1 MPAIRRCILLLSYIK
16 KCLKSLLKNLPR
28 NEVFKLAWNEFV
40 DILLVDDQPEN
51 LLALESV
58 LDDSG
63 YNLVKAHSGVEA
75 LRCLL
80 KRDFAVIVLDVQM
93 PGMDGFETAQ
103 WIKSREKTKTI
114 PIIFITASKRE
125 EEFAFTAYS
134 VGAIDFMVKP
144 FSPQILRSKIEGFVQ
159 MHKAQKKLQ
168 LQTELLNEQAKEMQK
183 AKEVAESAA
192 KAKSEF
198 LAMMSHEIRTPMNGV
213 IAMSD
218 LLLETDLSPDQ
229 KDYAETIHKSGNA
242 LLLIINDILDLSKM
256 ESGKMEL
263 LEEPFE
269 LNISIAETLDL
280 FSLECRKKSILLEQ
294 KVDPEI
300 PEQLFG
306 DVTRLRQIL
315 INLIGNAVKFTD
327 SGRIDV
333 EARLKT
339 MLEDRLEIEF
349 SVRDTGIGIDEEFI
363 GSLFRPFSQLDSSTT
378 RKYGGTG
385 LGLAICK
392 SLVELMHGTIGV
404 QLNEGPGTTFVFSI
418 FLYKTI

>member
-1 MPAIRRCILLLSYIK
+1 
-16 KCLKSLLKNLPR
+16 
-28 NEVFKLAWNEFV
+28 VFKLAWNESV

-63 YNLVKAHSGVEA
+63 YNLVKAHSGIEA

-114 PIIFITASKRE
+114 PIIFITASTRE

-168 LQTELLNEQAKEMQK
+168 LQTELLNQQTKEMQK
-183 AKEVAESAA
+183 AKEIAESAS

-213 IAMSD
+213 IAMAD
-218 LLLETDLSPDQ
+218 LLLETELSEDQ

-263 LEEPFE
+263 LEEPFD

-280 FSLECRKKSILLEQ
+280 FSLECRKKTILLEQ
-294 KVDPEI
+294 RVDPEI
-300 PEQLFG
+300 PADLFG

-333 EARLKT
+333 EARLKS
-339 MLEDRLEIEF
+339 MMEDRLEIEF
-349 SVRDTGIGIDEEFI
+349 TVSDTGIGIDKEFL

-404 QLNEGPGTTFVFSI
+404 QLNEGPGTTFI
-418 FLYKTI
+418 FTILLYKTI

>member
-1 MPAIRRCILLLSYIK
+1 
-16 KCLKSLLKNLPR
+16 
-28 NEVFKLAWNEFV
+28 
-40 DILLVDDQPEN
+40 LLVDDQPEN

-103 WIKSREKTKTI
+103 WIKSREKTKAI
-114 PIIFITASKRE
+114 PIIFITASTRE

-159 MHKAQKKLQ
+159 MHNVQTKL
-168 LQTELLNEQAKEMQK
+168 LEQTDLLNEQTREMQK
-183 AKEVAESAA
+183 AKEAAESAA

-213 IAMSD
+213 IAMAD
-218 LLLETDLSPDQ
+218 LLLETELTEDQ

-263 LEEPFE
+263 MEEPFD
-269 LNISIAETLDL
+269 LSLCIAETLDL
-280 FSLECRKKSILLEQ
+280 FNVDSRKKSIELTQSLDEA
-294 KVDPEI
+294 I
-300 PEQLFG
+300 PDQLFG
-306 DVTRLRQIL
+306 DATRLRQIL
-315 INLIGNAVKFTD
+315 INLVGNAVKFTD

-333 EARLKT
+333 NARIKT
-339 MLEDRLEIEF
+339 SFEDSLEIELAV
-349 SVRDTGIGIDEEFI
+349 SDTGIGIDEESI
-363 GSLFRPFSQLDSSTT
+363 GSLFRPFSQVDSSMT

-392 SLVELMHGTIGV
+392 SLVELMNGTIGV
-404 QLNEGPGTTFVFSI
+404 KSNDGPGTTFVFTVL
-418 FLYKTI
+418 LYKTL

>member
-1 MPAIRRCILLLSYIK
+1 
-16 KCLKSLLKNLPR
+16 
-28 NEVFKLAWNEFV
+28 
-40 DILLVDDQPEN
+40 LLVDDQPEN

-93 PGMDGFETAQ
+93 PGMDGFETAK
-103 WIKSREKTKTI
+103 WIKSREKTKAI
-114 PIIFITASKRE
+114 PIIFITASTRE

-159 MHKAQKKLQ
+159 MHRVQTKLQ
-168 LQTELLNEQAKEMQK
+168 EQTELLNEQTREMQK
-183 AKEVAESAA
+183 AKEAAESAA

-213 IAMSD
+213 IAMAD
-218 LLLETDLSPDQ
+218 LLLETELTEDQ

-263 LEEPFE
+263 MEEPFD
-269 LNISIAETLDL
+269 LSLCIAETLDL
-280 FSLECRKKSILLEQ
+280 FNADSRKKSIELTQSLDEA
-294 KVDPEI
+294 I
-300 PEQLFG
+300 PDQLFG

-315 INLIGNAVKFTD
+315 INLVGNAVKFTD

-333 EARLKT
+333 NVGIKT
-339 MLEDRLEIEF
+339 SYEDSLEVEF
-349 SVRDTGIGIDEEFI
+349 AVSDTGIGIDEQAI
-363 GSLFRPFSQLDSSTT
+363 GALFRPFSQIDSSTT

-392 SLVELMHGTIGV
+392 SLVELMNGTIGV
-404 QLNEGPGTTFVFSI
+404 KSNEGPGTTFVFTVL
-418 FLYKTI
+418 LYKTP

>member
-1 MPAIRRCILLLSYIK
+1 
-16 KCLKSLLKNLPR
+16 
-28 NEVFKLAWNEFV
+28 
-40 DILLVDDQPEN
+40 LLVDDQPEN

-103 WIKSREKTKTI
+103 WIKSREKTKAI
-114 PIIFITASKRE
+114 PIIFITASTRE

-159 MHKAQKKLQ
+159 MHNVQTKL
-168 LQTELLNEQAKEMQK
+168 LEQTDLLNEQTREMQK
-183 AKEVAESAA
+183 AKEAAESAA

-213 IAMSD
+213 IAMAD
-218 LLLETDLSPDQ
+218 LLLETELTEDQ

-263 LEEPFE
+263 MEEPFD
-269 LNISIAETLDL
+269 LSLCIAETLDL
-280 FSLECRKKSILLEQ
+280 FNVDCRKKSIELTQSLDEA
-294 KVDPEI
+294 I

-306 DVTRLRQIL
+306 DVTRLRQIF
-315 INLIGNAVKFTD
+315 INLVGNAVKFTD

-333 EARLKT
+333 NARIKT
-339 MLEDRLEIEF
+339 SYEDSLEIEF
-349 SVRDTGIGIDEEFI
+349 AVSDTGIGIDEESI
-363 GSLFRPFSQLDSSTT
+363 GSLFRPFSQVDSSMT

-392 SLVELMHGTIGV
+392 SLVEMMNGTIGV
-404 QLNEGPGTTFVFSI
+404 KRNEGPGTTFVFTVLL
-418 FLYKTI
+418 FKTL

>member
-1 MPAIRRCILLLSYIK
+1 
-16 KCLKSLLKNLPR
+16 
-28 NEVFKLAWNEFV
+28 
-40 DILLVDDQPEN
+40 LLVDDQPEN

-103 WIKSREKTKTI
+103 WIKSREKTKAI
-114 PIIFITASKRE
+114 PIIFITASTRE

-159 MHKAQKKLQ
+159 MHNVQTKL
-168 LQTELLNEQAKEMQK
+168 LEQTDLLNEQTREMQK
-183 AKEVAESAA
+183 AKEAAESAA

-213 IAMSD
+213 IAMAD
-218 LLLETDLSPDQ
+218 LLLETELTEDQ

-263 LEEPFE
+263 MEEPFD
-269 LNISIAETLDL
+269 LSLCIAETLDL
-280 FSLECRKKSILLEQ
+280 FNVDSRKKSIELTQSLDEA
-294 KVDPEI
+294 I
-300 PEQLFG
+300 PDQLFG
-306 DVTRLRQIL
+306 DATRLRQIL
-315 INLIGNAVKFTD
+315 INLVGNAVKFTD

-333 EARLKT
+333 NARIKT
-339 MLEDRLEIEF
+339 SFEDSLEIELAV
-349 SVRDTGIGIDEEFI
+349 SDTGIGIDEESI
-363 GSLFRPFSQLDSSTT
+363 GSLFRPFSQVDSSMT

-392 SLVELMHGTIGV
+392 SLVELMNGTIGV
-404 QLNEGPGTTFVFSI
+404 KSNDGPGTTFVFTVL
-418 FLYKTI
+418 LYKTP